1 MRRLGFE
8 ALGAAIVREN
18 MAKTVFRIEI
28 ELGNDAMKDIPDIL
42 RALAQQ
48 SSRLRE
54 LADSG
59 EERKILDVNGNSVG
73 KVGFYQE

>member
-1 MRRLGFE
+1 
-8 ALGAAIVREN
+8 

>member
-1 MRRLGFE
+1 
-8 ALGAAIVREN
+8 
-18 MAKTVFRIEI
+18 
-28 ELGNDAMKDIPDIL
+28 MKDIPDIL

>member
-1 MRRLGFE
+1 LRRLGFE